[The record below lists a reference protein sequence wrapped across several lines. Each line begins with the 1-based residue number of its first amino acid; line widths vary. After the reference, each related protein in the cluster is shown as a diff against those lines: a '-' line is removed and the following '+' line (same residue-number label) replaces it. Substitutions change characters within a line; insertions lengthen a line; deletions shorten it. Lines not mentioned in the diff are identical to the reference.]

1 MEEKKKTMM
10 MTLNS
15 PENPRNESSGEPIT
29 TSTCPTWKLYENPFY
44 NSHNQPHH
52 NHHNHN
58 QHQNLTAQNCV
69 YQRNTSLH
77 QCLHLPLS
85 ARKLAA
91 SFWDLTF
98 FTRPAMES
106 ELDMARTQIM
116 ELKTELEYERKARKK
131 LESINKRLVKEAAE
145 ERRGREAME
154 KMCEELAK
162 EISFDKAE
170 ISTMKREI
178 EEERKMLRMSEV
190 LREERVQMKLAE
202 AKIVL
207 EEKLLE
213 LECSKRIISEC
224 TNTSTT
230 TSTTTTSSALKSKE
244 NVASRAV
251 SSFSGKFRH
260 FVMGE
265 KWISNDEINNR
276 VDSMA
281 STRSVSSHDHNHNNN
296 IKYSSSA
303 CTEDSSESVLSENC
317 NNKSVPIFPRK
328 LLAETENPHIKRG
341 IKGFVEFPKVVRAVG
356 SKNRQYWGTK
366 LECQKAQLR
375 ILLKQ
380 KSPIRS
386 NSLITS

>member
-1 MEEKKKTMM
+1 
-10 MTLNS
+10 
-15 PENPRNESSGEPIT
+15 
-29 TSTCPTWKLYENPFY
+29 
-44 NSHNQPHH
+44 
-52 NHHNHN
+52 
-58 QHQNLTAQNCV
+58 
-69 YQRNTSLH
+69 
-77 QCLHLPLS
+77 
-85 ARKLAA
+85 
-91 SFWDLTF
+91 
-98 FTRPAMES
+98 MES
-106 ELDMARTQIM
+106 ELDMSRAQIM

-178 EEERKMLRMSEV
+178 EEERKMMRMSEV

-213 LECSKRIISEC
+213 LECSKRIISES

-230 TSTTTTSSALKSKE
+230 TSTTTTSVATTTSALKSKE

-251 SSFSGKFRH
+251 ASFSGKFRQ
-260 FVMGE
+260 FVMGD

-317 NNKSVPIFPRK
+317 NDKSAPIFPRK

-341 IKGFVEFPKVVRAVG
+341 IKGFVEFPRVVRAVG